1 MQFEKGQSGNPNG
14 RPRGSRNRSTL
25 LAGLLSHAQTEAVLA
40 KILQMASKGN
50 PAAMRLCMSR
60 LAPRPRTLPVDFELP
75 PLTTADDVRAAIAA
89 ISAGLADGSL
99 TPDEA
104 TELARSLESFAR
116 SLIAADL
123 AENLARPKKAMPA
136 RATRPPRPAA
146 ARSPATPPARAT

>member
-40 KILQMASKGN
+40 KILQMATKGN
-50 PAAMRLCMSR
+50 PAAMRLCMTR
-60 LAPRPRTLPVDFELP
+60 LAPRPRGLPVDFELP
-75 PLTTADDVRAAIAA
+75 PLASPSDVRTAIAA

-104 TELARSLESFAR
+104 TELAG
-116 SLIAADL
+116 
-123 AENLARPKKAMPA
+123 
-136 RATRPPRPAA
+136 
-146 ARSPATPPARAT
+146 